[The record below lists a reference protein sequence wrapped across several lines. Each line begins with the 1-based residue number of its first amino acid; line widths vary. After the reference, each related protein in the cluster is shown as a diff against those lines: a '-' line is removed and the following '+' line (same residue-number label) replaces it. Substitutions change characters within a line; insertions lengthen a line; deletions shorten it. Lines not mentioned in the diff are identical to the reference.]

1 MTALDTNIS
10 DCALVF
16 EGGGYRGAYT
26 AGFARVLLE
35 QQFHFG
41 FVCGLSAGA
50 SHTVDY
56 TSRDLHRTRAAFLAR
71 KPAGVQIGGIRSIVQ
86 GTGLFNADY
95 LYAGCVEDGFLPFDW
110 ETFCA
115 NPAQVRIQTFERDTG
130 RTLTFGKEDM
140 PDVMTMINLVRASST
155 LPGAMKPLPVNGRVL
170 LDGGL
175 GKGAGIPVRLAEEAG
190 YRRFFFV
197 ATRPKGYRKQPPT
210 KRELRMQS
218 LVSRDYPYLRN
229 AMLTRWERYN
239 EELARVERLA
249 REGRCLIVYPDAM
262 PVESDTLSTARLTE
276 AYDRGHAQGMRDLP
290 IWREFLFGSADAG
303 PHPDPAAIQA
313 QIREADGDDG
323 YIVIE
328 P

>member
-1 MTALDTNIS
+1 MAALNTNIS

-71 KPAGVQIGGIRSIVQ
+71 KPAGVQIGGIRSIAQ

-115 NPAQVRIQTFERDTG
+115 NPAQVRKIG
-130 RTLTFGKEDM
+130 RAH
-140 PDVMTMINLVRASST
+140 V
-155 LPGAMKPLPVNGRVL
+155 
-170 LDGGL
+170 
-175 GKGAGIPVRLAEEAG
+175 
-190 YRRFFFV
+190 
-197 ATRPKGYRKQPPT
+197 
-210 KRELRMQS
+210 
-218 LVSRDYPYLRN
+218 
-229 AMLTRWERYN
+229 
-239 EELARVERLA
+239 
-249 REGRCLIVYPDAM
+249 
-262 PVESDTLSTARLTE
+262 
-276 AYDRGHAQGMRDLP
+276 
-290 IWREFLFGSADAG
+290 
-303 PHPDPAAIQA
+303 
-313 QIREADGDDG
+313 
-323 YIVIE
+323 
-328 P
+328 